1 MVSESGAT
9 ASGGRGMRTFYVVW
23 SGQLVSLVGTNL
35 TGFALAIFVFQETGS
50 ATQLAGILL
59 ASQLPQ
65 LLFTPIAGAL
75 VDRWDRRLAMILA
88 DAGAGLGTLAMA
100 LLLAVDSLQI
110 WHLYIIL
117 SVSGIFQS
125 FQWPAYG
132 AATTL
137 LVPKEDYTRAAG
149 LVQLAE
155 ALGQV
160 FAPAIAGL
168 LLVVGG
174 LTLVITID
182 VISFLFAITTLLI
195 VRFPA
200 PEQSAEG
207 KQAEGSLLSEA
218 KFGFTYIRRRP
229 GLFMLLWYFAA
240 LNLVFGFMGV
250 VIFPLILG
258 FADAQAMGNVFSI
271 GAIGMVIG
279 SIVMSAWKGPQH
291 LVRGLIVAVIALGT
305 GLVLIGLR
313 PNIIWVTI
321 AAFLGFLSIP
331 FGNGFSQAIW
341 QRKVDPD
348 VQGRVFAVRRT
359 IAQGTGPL
367 ALIAAGPLVDRV
379 FEPALAPGG
388 SLAGTVGDLIGTGAG
403 RGAAF
408 FMILMGLASI
418 AISIAAYSYPRLRNL
433 ESELPDAIDPEE
445 VAAAG
450 GTSSAEGT
458 EVVLPGGAVPHPG
471 DGAGPFD

>member
-1 MVSESGAT
+1 
-9 ASGGRGMRTFYVVW
+9 MRTFYVVW

-65 LLFTPIAGAL
+65 VLFTPIAGAL
-75 VDRWDRRLAMILA
+75 VDRWDRRWAMILS
-88 DAGAGLGTLAMA
+88 DFGAGLGTLAMV
-100 LLLAVDSLQI
+100 LLLALDSLQI

-117 SVSGIFQS
+117 SISGIFQS

-137 LVPKEDYTRAAG
+137 LVPKENYTRAAG

-160 FAPAIAGL
+160 FAPAIAGF

-174 LTLVITID
+174 LELVIAVD
-182 VISFLFAITTLLI
+182 VVTFVFAVTTLLL

-200 PEQSAEG
+200 PEESEAG
-207 KQAEGSLLSEA
+207 KESKGSLLAEA
-218 KFGFTYIRRRP
+218 RFGFTYIRRRP
-229 GLFMLLWYFAA
+229 GLFVLLWYFAS

-250 VIFPLILG
+250 VIFPVILG

-279 SIVMSAWKGPQH
+279 SVIMSAWKGPQH
-291 LVRGLIVAVIALGT
+291 LVRGLIIAVIGLGA
-305 GLVLIGLR
+305 GLVLVGLR
-313 PNIIWVTI
+313 PNIVWVTV
-321 AAFLGFLSIP
+321 AAFVGFISIP

-359 IAQGTGPL
+359 LAQGTGPL
-367 ALIAAGPLVDRV
+367 ALIAAGPLLDQI
-379 FEPALAPGG
+379 FEPALLPGG
-388 SLAGTVGDLIGTGAG
+388 SLAGSVGEVIGTGPG

-408 FMILMGLASI
+408 FMILMGLAAI
-418 AISIAAYSYPRLRNL
+418 LISIAAYSYPRLRNL
-433 ESELPDAIDPEE
+433 ETELPDAVDPDDPVPEPKVDSPSDPEQLE
-445 VAAAG
+445 AVEAAEPV
-450 GTSSAEGT
+450 T
-458 EVVLPGGAVPHPG
+458 
-471 DGAGPFD
+471 

>member
-1 MVSESGAT
+1 MVTES
-9 ASGGRGMRTFYVVW
+9 RGMRTFFVVW

-35 TGFALAIFVFQETGS
+35 TGFALAIFVYQQTGS

-65 LLFTPIAGAL
+65 VLFTPIAGAL
-75 VDRWDRRLAMILA
+75 VDRWDRRWAMILS
-88 DAGAGLGTLAMA
+88 DAGAGIGTLAMA
-100 LLLAVDSLQI
+100 LLLAFDSLQI

-137 LVPKEDYTRAAG
+137 LVPKENYTRAAG

-168 LLVVGG
+168 LLVLGG

-182 VISFLFAITTLLI
+182 VISFLFAVTTLLF

-200 PEQSAEG
+200 PEESAAG
-207 KQAEGSLLSEA
+207 KEAKGSLLSEA
-218 KFGFTYIRRRP
+218 RFGFTYIRRRP
-229 GLFMLLWYFAA
+229 GLFVLLWYFSA

-250 VIFPLILG
+250 VIFPVILG

-279 SIVMSAWKGPQH
+279 SIIMSTWKGPQH
-291 LVRGLIVAVIALGT
+291 LVRGLILAVIGLGT

-313 PNIIWVTI
+313 PSILWVTV

-367 ALIAAGPLVDRV
+367 ALIAAGPLVDHL
-379 FEPALAPGG
+379 FEPALQPGG
-388 SLAGTVGDLIGTGAG
+388 SLAGTVGDVIGTGAG

-418 AISIAAYSYPRLRNL
+418 AISLAAYSYPRLRNL
-433 ESELPDAIDPEE
+433 ESELPDAVDPDEESADEVQTGPLEDE
-445 VAAAG
+445 VATAATEIPQPVDAAG
-450 GTSSAEGT
+450 A
-458 EVVLPGGAVPHPG
+458 
-471 DGAGPFD
+471 